1 MRKVILYIA
10 TSLDGF
16 IAKKDGDLDWLEK
29 FPHPKSEDYGYVDL
43 LNRIDATLMGK
54 NTFDFVAKYDG
65 PFPYPNSTNY
75 VFSNSDLVSDL
86 PIEIISGDAVEFLTD
101 LKNQPGKDIWL
112 IGGGRLNTS
121 FANAGLID
129 EVIIT
134 QIPVFLGEGIPVFGT
149 LKDDFR
155 LELVNSRTYGNGV
168 VLRTLKKS
176 SK

>member
-29 FPHPKSEDYGYVDL
+29 FPHPKGEDYGYVDL
-43 LNRIDATLMGK
+43 LNRIDSTLMGK

-65 PFPYPNSTNY
+65 PFPYPNTTNY
-75 VFSNSDLVSDL
+75 VFSNSDLESDL
-86 PIEIISGDAVEFLTD
+86 PIQIISGDAVAFLRD
-101 LKNQPGKDIWL
+101 LKKKPGKDIWL

-121 FANAGLID
+121 FANSGLID

-134 QIPVFLGEGIPVFGT
+134 QIPVYLGEGIPVFQKLT
-149 LKDDFR
+149 QDLN
-155 LELVNSRTYGNGV
+155 LEMVEAKTYKNGV
-168 VLRTLKKS
+168 IKLYLKK
-176 SK
+176 KV